1 MKKISKFQSI
11 LEERCPKCRQ
21 GKMFPASPYQIRRFD
36 RMHANCP
43 VCGLKFD
50 IEPGFYTGAMYVSY
64 AFSVAIFLVTGFI
77 LFLFFDDPDL
87 IVYVATTFA
96 IVLLLFPL
104 LYRYSRVIYLHL
116 FGGIRYNPDYRK

>member
-1 MKKISKFQSI
+1 
-11 LEERCPKCRQ
+11 
-21 GKMFPASPYQIRRFD
+21 MFTASPYQIRRFD
-36 RMHANCP
+36 HMHANCP

-64 AFSVAIFLVTGFI
+64 AFSVAIFLVTGFF

-87 IVYVATTFA
+87 IVYVITTFA

-104 LYRYSRVIYLHL
+104 IYRYSRVIYLHL
-116 FGGIRYNPDYRK
+116 FGGIGYNPNYRK

>member
-1 MKKISKFQSI
+1 MKRISRFQSI

-21 GKMFPASPYQIRRFD
+21 GKMFSAPPYQIRNFD
-36 RMHANCP
+36 QMHANCP

-64 AFSVAIFLVTGFI
+64 AFSVAIFLITGF
-77 LFLFFDDPDL
+77 LLYLFFNDPDL
-87 IVYVATTFA
+87 IVYVLTTFA
-96 IVLLLFPL
+96 IVLFLFPF

-116 FGGIRYNPDYRK
+116 FGGIRYNPDNRK